1 MPTPQDVY
9 ETHFGWT
16 GRSTRKAVTN
26 AVCALTGLVA
36 IAIGAVVR
44 GTAGLVLVA
53 LGALALLTAVA
64 SLALTTAAVRGGRT
78 ALRVDR
84 DGILLGGYPLRYEG
98 TSALVPWGDIVG
110 VELWV
115 QRTGT
120 MSYVGLHRIEGAPDL
135 PDATTDPRALQVA
148 ERAAGRP
155 IALVTASRPIH
166 HWELDVRQLLA
177 TIARHAPQVV
187 ITVDPAFPGGA

>member
-26 AVCALTGLVA
+26 AVGALTGLVA
-36 IAIGAVVR
+36 IAIGVLVR
-44 GTAGLVLVA
+44 GAAGLVLVT
-53 LGALALLTAVA
+53 LGVLALLTAGA
-64 SLALTTAAVRGGRT
+64 SLAVTAAAVRGRRT

-84 DGILLGGYPLRYEG
+84 EGILLGGHPLRYEG

-115 QRTGT
+115 RRTGA

-135 PDATTDPRALQVA
+135 PATTTNPKTLQAA

-166 HWELDVRQLLA
+166 LWELDVRQLLN
-177 TIARHAPQVV
+177 TIARYAPQAV